1 MRRSQQSGL
10 RTAHSVLMGEK
21 NAAMCCLLLRA
32 IAFSLHVGLYLARFE
47 QQDAFLAAFAVFC
60 SRVLTL

>member
-10 RTAHSVLMGEK
+10 RTAHLALMGEK
-21 NAAMCCLLLRA
+21 SAEMRFLVLRA

-60 SRVLTL
+60 SRVLPL